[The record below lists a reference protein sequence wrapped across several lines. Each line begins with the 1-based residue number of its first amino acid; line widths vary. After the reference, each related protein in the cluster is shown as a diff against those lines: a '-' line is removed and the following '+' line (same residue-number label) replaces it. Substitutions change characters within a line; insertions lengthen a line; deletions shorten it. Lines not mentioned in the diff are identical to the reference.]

1 MPEGNTFAKVMAKD
15 KFHDLVRLALENDG
29 WSITDDP
36 YQVPMGG
43 RKAYIDLGAERFII
57 GAEKGTIKIAVEIKT
72 FSGASDLQDLDQAT
86 GQFIRYRLALK
97 KQEPE
102 RKLYLAIPGVF
113 YDRFFQEQFF
123 TELFEETGVSLLI
136 YDEFKPLVKKWI
148 R

>member
-1 MPEGNTFAKVMAKD
+1 MAKD

-29 WSITDDP
+29 WTITDDP

-43 RKAYIDLGAERFII
+43 RKAYIDLGAERLII
-57 GAEKGTIKIAVEIKT
+57 GAERGNLKIAVEIKT

-102 RKLYLAIPGVF
+102 RKLYLAIPAIF
-113 YDRFFQEQFF
+113 FDRFFQEQFF
-123 TELFEETGVSLLI
+123 LELLEVTGVSI
-136 YDEFKPLVKKWI
+136 VVYDEFNPIVKKWI